1 MNQAI
6 ENQIR
11 NFLSHHFPSAR
22 KKELGCREALLENGI
37 VDSLG
42 ILDLVTFIEG
52 KFAIAVADDEL
63 TPDNFYSIEKI
74 ALFVESK
81 RPDSAES

>member
-1 MNQAI
+1 MNQSI
-6 ENQIR
+6 EAQIR

-22 KKELGCREALLENGI
+22 KKELGSREALLENGI

-52 KFAIAVADDEL
+52 TFAIAVADDEL
-63 TPDNFYSIEKI
+63 IPDNFSSIEKI
-74 ALFVESK
+74 AQFVESK
-81 RPDSAES
+81 RVGATES